1 MLFPTTGVIRM
12 NGTENKISLDDV
24 REKYL
29 RKNQLLF
36 SRDSACLRDLIR
48 LICAQKHRTIVMW
61 AFTCVAES
69 VTVLRHAYPEDPRPE
84 EAVRICKL
92 WAEGKV
98 KMPVAKKALLSVHAM
113 ARDVDNPRDCA
124 LCHAVGQACAAVH
137 VETHA
142 VGLVCY
148 ELTAIVRELGIEK
161 CEDAV
166 DEKINFYL
174 STLQIWQER
183 IDSQTYS
190 WADFLLDDSRVNKEL
205 LLWKKR
211 SKSP

>member
-1 MLFPTTGVIRM
+1 MDVQEKR
-12 NGTENKISLDDV
+12 ISLDDV

-36 SRDSACLRDLIR
+36 SRDSACLRDIIR
-48 LICAQKHRTIVMW
+48 LLCLQKHRTIVMW
-61 AFTCVAES
+61 AFECATEP
-69 VTVLRHAYPEDPRPE
+69 VTFLKREYPEDTRPE
-84 EAVRICKL
+84 EAVRVCKL

-98 KMPVAKKALLSVHAM
+98 KMPVAKKALLQVHAM
-113 ARDVDNPRDCA
+113 AREVKNPRDCA

-142 VGLVCY
+142 VGLVFY
-148 ELTAIVRELGIEK
+148 ELTAIVQELGIDT
-161 CEDAV
+161 CEHAV
-166 DEKINFYL
+166 EEKINFYL
-174 STLQIWQER
+174 SSLKICQEK
-183 IDSQTYS
+183 IDSRNYL

-211 SKSP
+211 MGTT